1 MTRWKWPGWAIGWPA
16 LFPYLPTGMS
26 GSSRSEVLKVCGGAV
41 TVVFAFVLI
50 GAGVQLAR
58 NAEGYKVKTAALEEV
73 AGAPVT
79 VVDDEPSAAPPPPVL
94 ATADADTPPPAPS
107 DPSPPPTAPGPGPG
121 PGGGDGDGPD
131 DPPPTTVPPALEPI
145 VGLVDEI
152 TGATGD
158 ALDGTGTTDSNPI
171 DGVTETVDQA
181 TADLGL

>member
-26 GSSRSEVLKVCGGAV
+26 GSSRSGVLKVCGGVV

-79 VVDDEPSAAPPPPVL
+79 VIDDEPSAAPPPPVL
-94 ATADADTPPPAPS
+94 ATADAETPPSAPS
-107 DPSPPPTAPGPGPG
+107 GAT
-121 PGGGDGDGPD
+121 
-131 DPPPTTVPPALEPI
+131 PPPTTPTPGPTDGGDGGGDDDDPTPELPPELDPI
-145 VGLVDEI
+145 VGLVDDI
-152 TGATGD
+152 AGATSETLGG
-158 ALDGTGTTDSNPI
+158 ATATDSNPV
-171 DGVTETVDQA
+171 DGATQTVDQA